1 MSGGESNVSCL
12 SSTVYLAEIWAAA
25 VGAAVAVAGA
35 GLSASGALSP
45 NQPNLASSSA
55 ALSNA
60 NAALLPVQRQLQ
72 AAAAGG
78 TKVTVNMPDGKG
90 GSSPQTFDFRGYSSA
105 DANAAVANTMAKA
118 TLSLRQQYDPQFIS
132 QSLQD
137 EALADPQSVAARQQE
152 SNLIQQQINQ
162 PISNPVASTLDSQVK
177 SELDAANN
185 HQLDPMM
192 KGVLDSAVSSAQSDR
207 GDSGMSP
214 QADFEAPLTTGF
226 AGQAEQTAANQKAL
240 SWLSSGETPQDVTYR
255 QQQQNLANLSD
266 EVSGATPE
274 SEFKSL
280 SGAQQGATPTGTTSA
295 NLSQLPTNTGQVSA
309 NGAISQ
315 YQAQLSQT
323 PSWMAGLTSLINGV
337 SSVANASGATT
348 H

>member
-1 MSGGESNVSCL
+1 MGEV
-12 SSTVYLAEIWAAA
+12 WAVA
-25 VGAAVAVAGA
+25 VGAAVAAVGT
-35 GLSASGALSP
+35 GLSASGALNPS
-45 NQPNLASSSA
+45 QPNLAASSKQ
-55 ALSNA
+55 LSDA

-72 AAAAGG
+72 AAAAEG

-90 GSSPQTFDFRGYSSA
+90 GSKPQTFDFRGYSAA

-118 TLSLRQQYDPQFIS
+118 TLQLRQQYDPQFIA

-162 PISNPVASTLDSQVK
+162 PIKNPVAATLDSQVK

-192 KGVLDSAVSSAQSDR
+192 KSVLDSAVSGAKSDR
-207 GDSGMSP
+207 GDDGSVSP

-226 AGQAEQTAANQKAL
+226 AGQAAQTAANQKAL
-240 SWLSSGETPQDVTYR
+240 SWLSSGETPQDVAYR
-255 QQQQNLANLSD
+255 QNQQNLANLSD

-274 SEFKSL
+274 SQFKSL

-295 NLSQLPTNTGQVSA
+295 NLSQLPTNSGSVSA

-315 YQAQLSQT
+315 YQAQLGVT
-323 PSWMAGLTSLINGV
+323 PTWMAGLTSLLNGV
-337 SSVANASGATT
+337 STVAKATGAN
-348 H
+348 